1 MIRGPSSQDAWTE
14 VMAGFLE
21 QRVADYAL
29 QCLSCA
35 LFLLFVSRDAL
46 DNFVSL

>member
-1 MIRGPSSQDAWTE
+1 MIKGTSSQDALME

-21 QRVADYAL
+21 QRVAGYTL
-29 QCLSCA
+29 QHLSCIP
-35 LFLLFVSRDAL
+35 LLSASRGPQ